1 MKKGKN
7 FYRKLLTPLFLFMM
21 AFALLTATKVDASAA
36 SKRPG
41 AVKGLTAKPDY
52 ESGGVKLSWK
62 RASHSKSYEIYYQT
76 SKKGKFEYWLSTR
89 SRSFTVSTDS
99 SSWLTPGKTCYFKVR
114 AVNGNKTGKFSP
126 VKAAKAV
133 LRTPYTYSTL
143 KSENSVSLA
152 SSFDSDYSYEL
163 YRSTSKNGKYKKI
176 KTLSKKYLQDYYDN
190 HGNSYYYTYI
200 DKKLKPGQYFYKIK
214 YYTKVKGKKVY
225 SKFSS
230 ADSIVVPKKVTITM
244 DNWSQYYEVAP
255 SYELVV
261 ERNSFNEITDTYTKY
276 CYDLKLKDKY
286 SCFYPS
292 SDSKFCNSN
301 IAVELE
307 YTLNQRQASVDWNTG
322 KITPGAVVSDE
333 YDKYP
338 YTKTKTDAMTSYPSY
353 KSSLHL
359 GDWSSHYCN
368 EIYKNSENPVVET
381 VENVNMKRI
390 QGTLYLEKW

>member
-7 FYRKLLTPLFLFMM
+7 FYQKLLTPLFLFMM

-52 ESGGVKLSWK
+52 EYGGVKLSWK
-62 RASHSKSYEIYYQT
+62 RASHAKSYEIYYKT
-76 SKKGKFEYWLSTR
+76 SKKGKFKYD
-89 SRSFTVSTDS
+89 FSTDS
-99 SSWLTPGKTCYFKVR
+99 RSYWFSSSWMTPGKTCYFKVR
-114 AVNGNKTGKFSP
+114 AVNGNKSGKFSP
-126 VKAAKAV
+126 VKTAKAV
-133 LRTPYTYSTL
+133 LETPSIYNGPHL
-143 KSENSVSLA
+143 KSENSVFL
-152 SSFDSDYSYEL
+152 SFSFNSDYSYEL
-163 YRSTSKNGKYKKI
+163 YRSSSKNGKYKKI

-190 HGNSYYYTYI
+190 HGSSYTYI

-214 YYTKVKGKKVY
+214 CYAKVKGKKVY

-230 ADSIVVPKKVTITM
+230 AKSIVVPKKVTITM
-244 DNWSQYYEVAP
+244 DNWNQYYEVAP

-286 SCFYPS
+286 SCFSYYS
-292 SDSKFCNSN
+292 ELCNSN
-301 IAVELE
+301 VAVELE
-307 YTLNQRQASVDWNTG
+307 YTLNQRQAAVDWNTG
-322 KITPGAVVSDE
+322 KITPGAVVSDK

-338 YTKTKTDAMTSYPSY
+338 YTTTKTDAMTSPS
-353 KSSLHL
+353 SSLDL
-359 GDWSSHYCN
+359 SYWSFHYCN

>member
-52 ESGGVKLSWK
+52 EYGGVKLSWK
-62 RASHSKSYEIYYQT
+62 RASHAKSYEIYYKT
-76 SKKGKFEYWLSTR
+76 SKKGKFKYRYSTGYR
-89 SRSFTVSTDS
+89 SSTVSS
-99 SSWLTPGKTCYFKVR
+99 SELTPGKTCYFKVR
-114 AVNGNKTGKFSP
+114 AFAYNYHNDKYEYGKFSS

-133 LRTPYTYSTL
+133 LPTPSIDDYDLRL
-143 KSENSVSLA
+143 KSENSVSLR
-152 SSFDSDYSYEL
+152 FDFNSDYSYEL
-163 YRSTSKNGKYKKI
+163 YRSSSKNGKYKKI

-190 HGNSYYYTYI
+190 HGSSYTYI
-200 DKKLKPGQYFYKIK
+200 DKQLKPGQYFYKIK
-214 YYTKVKGKKVY
+214 CYAKVKGKKVY
-225 SKFSS
+225 YKFSS
-230 ADSIVVPKKVTITM
+230 AKSIVVPKKVTITM

-261 ERNSFNEITDTYTKY
+261 KRNSFNEITDTYTEY
-276 CYDLKLKDKY
+276 CYALKLKDNY
-286 SCFYPS
+286 SCFNSS

-301 IAVELE
+301 VALELE

-322 KITPGAVVSDE
+322 KITPGAIVPDE
-333 YDKYP
+333 YNKYP
-338 YTKTKTDAMTSYPSY
+338 YTTTETGAMTSYWRLSGFD
-353 KSSLHL
+353 S
-359 GDWSSHYCN
+359 
-368 EIYKNSENPVVET
+368 IYKDSENPVVET
-381 VENVNMKRI
+381 VENFNLKRI

>member
-41 AVKGLTAKPDY
+41 AVKGLTAKPNY
-52 ESGGVKLSWK
+52 EDGGVKLSWK
-62 RASHSKSYEIYYQT
+62 RASHAKSYGIYYKT
-76 SKKGKFEYWLSTR
+76 SKKGKFKYLYSTS
-89 SRSFTVSTDS
+89 SRSDTIP

-114 AVNGNKTGKFSP
+114 AYNYHNDKYEYGKFSS
-126 VKAAKAV
+126 VKAAKAALATPSIRDYN
-133 LRTPYTYSTL
+133 LRL
-143 KSENSVSLA
+143 KSENSVSLGFYFN
-152 SSFDSDYSYEL
+152 SNYSYEL

-176 KTLSKKYLQDYYDN
+176 KTLSKKYLQDYEDS
-190 HGNSYYYTYI
+190 HGDDYTYI
-200 DKKLKPGQYFYKIK
+200 DKKLKPAQYFYKIK
-214 YYTKVKGKKVY
+214 CYAKVKGKKVY

-230 ADSIVVPKKVTITM
+230 AESIVVPKKVTITM

-261 ERNSFNEITDTYTKY
+261 ERNSFNEITDMYTKY

-286 SCFYPS
+286 SCFSYYS
-292 SDSKFCNSN
+292 EFCNSN
-301 IAVELE
+301 VAVELE

-322 KITPGAVVSDE
+322 KITPGAVVPDE

-338 YTKTKTDAMTSYPSY
+338 YTTTEIGAMTSDNEYSSYLGLCSY
-353 KSSLHL
+353 K
-359 GDWSSHYCN
+359 
-368 EIYKNSENPVVET
+368 IYKDNENPVVET
-381 VENVNMKRI
+381 VENINMKRI